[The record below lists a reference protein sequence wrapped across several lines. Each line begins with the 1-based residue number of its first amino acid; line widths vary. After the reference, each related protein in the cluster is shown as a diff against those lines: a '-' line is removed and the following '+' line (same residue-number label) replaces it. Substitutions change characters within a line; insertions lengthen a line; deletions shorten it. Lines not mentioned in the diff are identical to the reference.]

1 MFADLIN
8 RTLKCFSNK
17 KNTANHTDLY
27 DELIKEAKKYFN
39 EKEVLLIKKAY
50 LVAND
55 LHRGQKRNSGEPYII
70 HPLYVS
76 YYLLTELKLHD
87 ASSIAASLLHDTI
100 EDCGINYDFLASRF
114 NADIASLVLGV
125 TKMKDLD
132 FTSKEEKEDYNNY
145 LLLKHILEDY
155 RVIYI
160 KLADRLHNMR
170 TLKYLKRDR
179 QIANAKETRDLY
191 APLANRLGIYSLKW
205 ELEDLAFKYLEPEEY
220 HELVEGINKKRE
232 ERTKF
237 IEKIMVDIRTA
248 LKKQR
253 IDAEV
258 TGRAKHLYSIYRKMK
273 RDNKTLD
280 QIYDLFALRI
290 LVNSVKDCY
299 SALGVVHELYSPMP
313 GRFKD
318 YIAVPKPNMY
328 QSIHTTLLGE
338 KGTPFEVQIRTWEM
352 HKVAEFGIAAHWAY
366 KEASYFGRKQSV
378 KVEEDKLAWLRETL
392 EWQKELQDP
401 QEFLNTLK
409 TELFED
415 EVYVFTPKGAIKVLP
430 RGATPIDFA
439 YTIHAEI
446 GNRMTGCKINSK
458 MMPIIT
464 PLQSGD
470 IVEIITSDKSKGPS
484 RDWLKFVKSSTA
496 RNRIKSWFKKA
507 QKAENIE
514 KGKELIEKE
523 LKRIGFSHSDLFKP
537 EYIDPMLEKY
547 KYKNLEDMYSA
558 IGFGANS
565 AVKVIAK
572 MLQEYRKEHE
582 EEDIEKKIEE
592 LKKAKQQKKPKPSS
606 SGVIVK
612 GIDNCLVKLSKCCNP
627 LPGDEIVGYITKGRG
642 VSVHRKDCYN
652 VKDLISEEN
661 RMIDVEWYEE
671 EKSSYQAEIEIFSN
685 DRVGLLVDILKQL
698 GTTKANILGV
708 NTKTTKERI
717 AIIDITLEVEN
728 LEELNKAQRVVRKV
742 DSVYDVKRKK

>member
-1 MFADLIN
+1 MENKEITIQDVISKRKQHSRRVDTKLIMKAYN
-8 RTLKCFSNK
+8 L
-17 KNTANHTDLY
+17 A
-27 DELIKEAKKYFN
+27 N
-39 EKEVLLIKKAY
+39 EKHK
-50 LVAND
+50 D
-55 LHRGQKRNSGEPYII
+55 QKRSSGEPYII
-70 HPLYVS
+70 HPLNVAYILADIGLDES
-76 YYLLTELKLHD
+76 TI
-87 ASSIAASLLHDTI
+87 SAALLHDVV
-100 EDCGINYDFLASRF
+100 EDTDVTDEQLRKEFSNEI
-114 NADIASLVLGV
+114 ADMVAGV
-125 TKMKDLD
+125 TKLSNIQ
-132 FTSKEEKEDYNNY
+132 FASVEEQQA
-145 LLLKHILEDY
+145 EDY
-155 RVIYI
+155 RKMFLAMGKDIRVILI

-170 TLKYLKRDR
+170 TLKFLRRDR
-179 QIANAKETRDLY
+179 QIANAKETMELY
-191 APLANRLGIYSLKW
+191 APLANRLGLYSLKW
-205 ELEDLAFKYLEPEEY
+205 ELEDLSFKYLEPEEY

-232 ERTKF
+232 ERLQF
-237 IEKIMVDIRTA
+237 IEKIMDDIRVE
-248 LKKQR
+248 LKKQK

-290 LVNSVKDCY
+290 LVNSIKDCY
-299 SALGVVHELYSPMP
+299 AALGVVHEMYNPMP

-328 QSIHTTLLGE
+328 QSIHTTLLGD
-338 KGTPFEVQIRTWEM
+338 KGTPFEVQIRTWDM
-352 HKVAEFGIAAHWAY
+352 HRVAEYGIAAHWAY
-366 KEASYFGRKQSV
+366 KEASYFGKKQAV

-392 EWQKELQDP
+392 EWQSEMQDP

-470 IVEIITSDKSKGPS
+470 IVEIITSDNSKGPS

-496 RNRIKSWFKKA
+496 KNRIKSWFKKA
-507 QKAENIE
+507 QKTENIE
-514 KGKELIEKE
+514 KGKDLIEKE
-523 LKRIGFSHSDLFKP
+523 VKRIGFSHSDLFKP

-547 KYKNLEDMYSA
+547 KYKDLEEMYA
-558 IGFGANS
+558 AVGFGANS
-565 AVKVIAK
+565 AVKVIAR
-572 MLQEYRKEHE
+572 MLQEYRKEHQ
-582 EEDIEKKIEE
+582 EEDIEKKLEE
-592 LKKAKQQKKPKPSS
+592 LKQARHRRPKPSS

-627 LPGDEIVGYITKGRG
+627 VPGDEIVGYITKGRG

-652 VKDLISEEN
+652 VKDLLSEEN
-661 RMIDVEWYEE
+661 RMIDVEWYNENVE
-671 EKSSYQAEIEIFSN
+671 TSYQVEVEIYSN
-685 DRVGLLVDILKQL
+685 DRSGLLVDILKQI
-698 GTTKANILGV
+698 GTTKAKILGV

-717 AIIDITLEVEN
+717 AIMDIMLEVEN
-728 LEELNKAQRVVRKV
+728 LDELNKAQKAIRKV
-742 DSVYDVKRKK
+742 DSVYEVRRKK

>member
-1 MFADLIN
+1 MSE
-8 RTLKCFSNK
+8 T
-17 KNTANHTDLY
+17 
-27 DELIKEAKKYFN
+27 
-39 EKEVLLIKKAY
+39 KEVTIQEVIAKRKVHSRRVDSKLILRAY
-50 LVAND
+50 NYAVKYHGD
-55 LHRGQKRNSGEPYII
+55 QCRKSGEPYII
-70 HPLYVS
+70 HPLNVAYI
-76 YYLLTELKLHD
+76 LTEMGLD
-87 ASSIAASLLHDTI
+87 DSSICAALLHDVV
-100 EDCGINYDFLASRF
+100 EDTEVTDNDLRKEFGNEI
-114 NADIASLVLGV
+114 ADMVAGV
-125 TKMKDLD
+125 TKLKLIQFASAEEQQAENYRKMFLAMGKD
-132 FTSKEEKEDYNNY
+132 
-145 LLLKHILEDY
+145 I
-155 RVIYI
+155 RVILI

-170 TLKYLKRDR
+170 TLKHLRRDR
-179 QIANAKETRDLY
+179 QIAIAKETMDLY
-191 APLANRLGIYSLKW
+191 APLANRLGLYSLKW
-205 ELEDLAFKYLEPEEY
+205 ELEDLGFKYTNPEEY
-220 HELVEGINKKRE
+220 HELVEGIDKKRE
-232 ERTKF
+232 ERLKF
-237 IEKIMVDIRTA
+237 IEKIMSDIRVE
-248 LKKQR
+248 LKKQK

-299 SALGVVHELYSPMP
+299 AALGVVHELYSPMP

-352 HKVAEFGIAAHWAY
+352 HKIAEYGIAAHWAY
-366 KEASYFGRKQSV
+366 KEASYFGKKQTV

-392 EWQKELQDP
+392 EWQKEMQDP

-439 YTIHAEI
+439 YAIHAEI
-446 GNRMTGCKINSK
+446 GHHMTGCKINSK

-470 IVEIITSDKSKGPS
+470 IIEIITSDNSKGPS
-484 RDWLKFVKSSTA
+484 RDWLKFVKSTSA
-496 RNRIKSWFKKA
+496 KNKIQSWFKKE
-507 QKAENIE
+507 QKSENIE

-523 LKRIGFSHSDLFKP
+523 IKRIGLSHEELFKNQ
-537 EYIDPMLEKY
+537 YIEPMIEKY
-547 KYKNLEDMYSA
+547 KYKNLDEMYSA
-558 IGFGANS
+558 VGFGANS
-565 AVKVIAK
+565 PVKVIAR

-592 LKKAKQQKKPKPSS
+592 LAKNKQKRIKNSN
-606 SGVIVK
+606 SGIIVK

-642 VSVHRKDCYN
+642 VSVHRKDCVN
-652 VKDLISEEN
+652 VKDLLSEEN
-661 RMIDVEWYEE
+661 RMIDVEWVGE
-671 EKSSYQAEIEIFSN
+671 EKSEYKADIEIYSN
-685 DRVGLLVDILKQL
+685 DRNGLLVDILKEI

-728 LEELNKAQRVVRKV
+728 LDELNKVFKVIRKV
-742 DSVYDVKRKK
+742 DSVYEVSRKK